1 MMCAPCILTS
11 RSVKSVRVIGL
22 DPGFGRLGF
31 AVLERQGREWV
42 ALEYGVIETLA
53 SEPFLERLLAV
64 YNGVDR
70 LVKEYQPAIAGVEE
84 LFFARNVTTAIKVG
98 QARGV
103 ALLALAQGKVR
114 VCEFTPQE
122 AKQAVTGYGKAD
134 KAQVAAMVKI
144 LLKLDNKKLLDDA
157 TDALAIALAA
167 APG

>member
-1 MMCAPCILTS
+1 MCGPCILTS
-11 RSVKSVRVIGL
+11 RSVKPVRVIGL

-42 ALEYGVIETLA
+42 ALEYGVIETSA
-53 SEPFLERLLAV
+53 KEPFLDRLVAV

-122 AKQAVTGYGKAD
+122 VKQAVTGYGKAD

-144 LLKLDNKKLLDDA
+144 LLKLGNKKLLDDA

>member
-1 MMCAPCILTS
+1 MMCVPCTLTCNM
-11 RSVKSVRVIGL
+11 KPLRVIGL

-42 ALEYGVIETLA
+42 ALEYGVVETSA
-53 SEPFLERLLAV
+53 KDPFLERLTAV
-64 YNGVDR
+64 YDGVEK
-70 LVKEYQPAIAGVEE
+70 LVKEYKPAIAGVEE

-103 ALLALAQGKVR
+103 ALLALAQGGVR
-114 VCEFTPQE
+114 VKEFTPQE
-122 AKQAVTGYGKAD
+122 IKQAVTGYGKAD

-144 LLKLDNKKLLDDA
+144 LLKLGNKKLLDDA

>member
-1 MMCAPCILTS
+1 MFGPCTLTS
-11 RSVKSVRVIGL
+11 PSVGPLRVIGL

-42 ALEYGVIETLA
+42 ALDYGVIETLA
-53 SEPFLERLLAV
+53 SEPFLDRLLAV
-64 YNGVDR
+64 YNGVND
-70 LVKEYQPAIAGVEE
+70 LVKKYEPAIAGVEE

-114 VCEFTPQE
+114 VREFTPQE
-122 AKQAVTGYGKAD
+122 VKQAVTGYGKAD
-134 KAQVAAMVKI
+134 KTQVAAMVKI
-144 LLKLDNKKLLDDA
+144 MLKLGNKKLLDDA